1 MERGFRR
8 GRDPRFLFAQG
19 RHLAGT
25 SRNIRVAAGPSVADN
40 QPGRLPAG
48 ARITMSAIRAA
59 RRACL
64 GFAFLLAPALAA
76 AETVE
81 YRVLATNKTSTM
93 EKEMRDAAAAGF
105 RFGGTMGGETAFGG
119 NEVVVV
125 MSKVGNAAPRYEYRL
140 LATTKTSTM
149 QRELQEAAAAG
160 FEYKGQSVFSSMFG
174 GKEVVVILE
183 RARES
188 TARDRWEYRLLA
200 TSKTSTMQRELA
212 ETGAQGF
219 EFVGLTVGST
229 AMGGSELVTITRRKA
244 Q

>member
-1 MERGFRR
+1 MTFFDARVRR
-8 GRDPRFLFAQG
+8 GASLAVALFVN
-19 RHLAGT
+19 
-25 SRNIRVAAGPSVADN
+25 SAAGVA
-40 QPGRLPAG
+40 
-48 ARITMSAIRAA
+48 
-59 RRACL
+59 
-64 GFAFLLAPALAA
+64 AA

-93 EKEMRDAAAAGF
+93 EKEMQDAAAAGF

-125 MSKVGNAAPRYEYRL
+125 MSKVGAAAPRYQYRL

-149 QRELQEAAAAG
+149 QRELQDAAAAG

-183 RARES
+183 RDREAS
-188 TARDRWEYRLLA
+188 SKDRWEYRLLA
-200 TSKTSTMQRELA
+200 TSKTSTMQRELSEA
-212 ETGAQGF
+212 GAQGF
-219 EFVGLTVGST
+219 EYVGMTVAST
-229 AMGGSELVTITRRKA
+229 AMGGNELVTITRRKV

>member
-1 MERGFRR
+1 M
-8 GRDPRFLFAQG
+8 PLFA
-19 RHLAGT
+19 
-25 SRNIRVAAGPSVADN
+25 
-40 QPGRLPAG
+40 
-48 ARITMSAIRAA
+48 ARAV

-64 GFAFLLAPALAA
+64 LVAFSLSSAVLAGAA
-76 AETVE
+76 DTVE

-125 MSKVGNAAPRYEYRL
+125 MTRAGGAAQRYEYRL

-149 QRELQEAAAAG
+149 QRELEQAAAG
-160 FEYKGQSVFSSMFG
+160 GFQYRGQSVFSSMFG

-183 RARES
+183 RDREATS
-188 TARDRWEYRLLA
+188 KDRWEYRLLA
-200 TSKTSTMQRELA
+200 TSKTSTMQRELSDN
-212 ETGAQGF
+212 GAQGF
-219 EFVGLTVGST
+219 EFVGMTVAST
-229 AMGGSELVTITRRKA
+229 AMGGSELVTITRRKV

>member
-1 MERGFRR
+1 MT
-8 GRDPRFLFAQG
+8 LFA
-19 RHLAGT
+19 A
-25 SRNIRVAAGPSVADN
+25 RVARG
-40 QPGRLPAG
+40 
-48 ARITMSAIRAA
+48 
-59 RRACL
+59 ACL
-64 GFAFLLAPALAA
+64 AVILLVGSTAAAAA
-76 AETVE
+76 AETVD

-93 EKEMRDAAAAGF
+93 QKEMSEAAAAGF

-125 MSKVGNAAPRYEYRL
+125 MTRAGNAPARYEYRL

-149 QRELQEAAAAG
+149 QRELQEAGAAG

-183 RARES
+183 RDRES
-188 TARDRWEYRLLA
+188 TSKDRWEYRLLA
-200 TSKTSTMQRELA
+200 TSKTSTMQRELS

-219 EFVGLTVGST
+219 EFVGMTVAST
-229 AMGGSELVTITRRKA
+229 AIGGSELVTITRRKV

>member
-1 MERGFRR
+1 MTF
-8 GRDPRFLFAQG
+8 F
-19 RHLAGT
+19 
-25 SRNIRVAAGPSVADN
+25 
-40 QPGRLPAG
+40 
-48 ARITMSAIRAA
+48 AA
-59 RRACL
+59 RVSRGACL
-64 GFAFLLAPALAA
+64 AVALSVSPAAPEAAA

-93 EKEMRDAAAAGF
+93 QKEMSEAAAAGF

-125 MSKVGNAAPRYEYRL
+125 MTREGKASPRYEYRL

-149 QRELQEAAAAG
+149 QRELQEAGSAG

-183 RARES
+183 RDRDATS
-188 TARDRWEYRLLA
+188 KDRWEYRLLA
-200 TSKTSTMQRELA
+200 TSKTSTMQKELS

-219 EFVGLTVGST
+219 EYVGMTVAST
-229 AMGGSELVTITRRKA
+229 AMGGSELVTITRRKV